1 MTIASS
7 TSHAVPLWRLP
18 REAPVLGSDEV
29 HVWRAALD
37 QSPSQRDGL
46 LCTLAK
52 DEQAKAGRFY
62 FQIDRERSIVARGAL
77 REILGLYMSRAAQS
91 VSFCHGPQGKP
102 ALDGESGID
111 AIHFNVSHS
120 HGLALFAVTRRREVG
135 IDLEFIREGLDAE
148 QLAGRFFSQRE
159 IATLRALPTGLRK
172 HAFFLCWSRKEAYIK
187 ARGEGLSMPL
197 DQFDVS
203 LIPGEP
209 AALLGTRPDS
219 DEAARWSLRDLS
231 VAPGYVS
238 ALAVEGRG
246 WSLSCWQW
254 NGSLNCSAGNGALE
268 KPVL

>member
-7 TSHAVPLWRLP
+7 TPHTVPLWSLP
-18 REAPVLGSDEV
+18 REAPVLGNYEV
-29 HVWRAALD
+29 HVWRAALG
-37 QSPSQRDGL
+37 QSSSQRDRL
-46 LCTLAK
+46 LCTLAE
-52 DEQAKAGRFY
+52 DEQAEAGRFY
-62 FQIDRERSIVARGAL
+62 FQIDRERSIVARGVL
-77 REILGLYMSRAAQS
+77 REILGLYLNRAAQS
-91 VSFCHGPQGKP
+91 VSFCRGPQGKP

-120 HGLALFAVTRRREVG
+120 RGLALYAVTRRREVG
-135 IDLEFIREGLDAE
+135 IDLEFIREGLEAE
-148 QLAGRFFSQRE
+148 QLAGRFFSQHE
-159 IATLRALPTGLRK
+159 IATLRALPAGLRT
-172 HAFFLCWSRKEAYIK
+172 HAFFLCWTRKEAYIK

-197 DQFDVS
+197 DQFEVS

-238 ALAVEGRG
+238 ALAVEGHG

-254 NGSLNCSAGNGALE
+254 PGLLGSSA
-268 KPVL
+268 